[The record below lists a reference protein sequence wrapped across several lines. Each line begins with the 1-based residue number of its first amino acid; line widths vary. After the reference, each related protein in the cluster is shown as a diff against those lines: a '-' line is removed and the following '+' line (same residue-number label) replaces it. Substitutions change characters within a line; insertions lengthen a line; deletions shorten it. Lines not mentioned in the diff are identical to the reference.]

1 MVAVGIAKDDHVLA
15 VCGKAPDVRRAW
27 NDETSSRGANC
38 DAVHSVCLASKLRV
52 AGPFTGYPL
61 TVGRDEK
68 VAQARDYPRLAGR
81 WVKAEHCGDVV
92 PDHEQVWLDPEFTFA
107 ARAVRTRRLVHAATQ
122 CRAVR
127 HAPAVVDVAEVERV
141 AVAVRQQ
148 PATIRRMTGL
158 EHLARLVELACL
170 RRNRASRRSRT
181 CIAPAASRNNDG

>member
-92 PDHEQVWLDPEFTFA
+92 PDQQQVWLDPEFTFA
-107 ARAVRTRRLVHAATQ
+107 ARAVRTRRLVHA
-122 CRAVR
+122 
-127 HAPAVVDVAEVERV
+127 VVAVAEEERV
-141 AVAVRQQ
+141 TVAVRQQ
-148 PATIRRMTGL
+148 PATVRRATGL
-158 EHLARLVELACL
+158 DHSASLVELACL
-170 RRNRASRRSRT
+170 SRNRGPGWSRSCT
-181 CIAPAASRNNDG
+181 APAASRNDGGERDDHE